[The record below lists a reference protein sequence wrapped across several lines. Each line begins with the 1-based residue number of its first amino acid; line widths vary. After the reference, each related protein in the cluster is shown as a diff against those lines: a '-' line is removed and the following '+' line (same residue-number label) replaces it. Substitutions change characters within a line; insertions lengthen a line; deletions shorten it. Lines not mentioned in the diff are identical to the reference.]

1 MEDVV
6 TTTVQETD
14 ANVVNAVVSD
24 TIEETKQITSILGE
38 FQDMVMSALPT
49 IISAI
54 VFLAIGM
61 LFVKFLLKVSYNIL
75 DKSNMEKTASG
86 FIKSATRIV
95 LYILLGIIVLS
106 ILNVPMTSIV
116 TIIGTMGVTIGLA
129 LKDSLS
135 NVSGGFIILLN
146 RPFKVGDYV
155 EAVGITGT
163 VEQIGIFYTTI
174 VTSDNKT
181 AHVPNGSITNSN
193 VLNYSQKELRRLDLE
208 YTISYDSDFEKAKA
222 IINEIVL
229 NNDKVLKDRD
239 IVVRMGRQD
248 ASSIV
253 IFVKVWTNHDDYW
266 ELNYDLNESIKS
278 QFDRAGIEIPFTQ
291 LDIHL
296 KGSTHDERLIK

>member
-1 MEDVV
+1 MNETV
-6 TTTVQETD
+6 TTTVEET
-14 ANVVNAVVSD
+14 NVVNAVVSD
-24 TIEETKQITSILGE
+24 TIEETKQITSLLSE
-38 FQDMVMSALPT
+38 FQDMVLSALPT

-54 VFLAIGM
+54 LFLIVGMVFIKA
-61 LFVKFLLKVSYNIL
+61 LLKLLYNIL
-75 DKSNMEKTASG
+75 DRSKIDRTAGG
-86 FIKSATRIV
+86 FIKSAIRIV

-155 EAVGITGT
+155 ETAGVSGT

-174 VTSDNKT
+174 VTADNKT
-181 AHVPNGSITNSN
+181 AHIPNGTITNCN
-193 VLNYSQKELRRLDLE
+193 IVNYSQKDLRRLDLE
-208 YTISYDSDFEKAKA
+208 YTVSYECNFEKAKS
-222 IINEIVL
+222 IIYDVVI
-229 NNDKVLKDRD
+229 NNDKVLQDRD
-239 IVVRMGRQD
+239 ITIRMGRQD

-253 IFVKVWTNHDDYW
+253 IFVKVWTTHENYW
-266 ELNYDLNESIKS
+266 DLNYDLNEKVKVK
-278 QFDRAGIEIPFTQ
+278 FDEAGIEIPFTQ

-296 KGSTHDERLIK
+296 KGDENNKKLIKQ

>member
-1 MEDVV
+1 MNETIGATSED
-6 TTTVQETD
+6 T
-14 ANVVNAVVSD
+14 NVVGAMVSD
-24 TIEETKQITSILGE
+24 TIEETKQITSLLSD
-38 FQDMVMSALPT
+38 FQSMVLSALPT

-61 LFVKFLLKVSYNIL
+61 VAIKVLLKLIYNIL
-75 DKSNMEKTASG
+75 DKTKMDKTATG
-86 FIKSATRIV
+86 FIKSAVRIV

-116 TIIGTMGVTIGLA
+116 TIVGTMGVTIGLA

-155 EAVGITGT
+155 ETAGVSGT

-174 VTSDNKT
+174 VTNDNKT
-181 AHVPNGSITNSN
+181 AHVPNGTITNCN
-193 VLNYSQKELRRLDLE
+193 IVNYSQKELRRLDLE
-208 YTISYDSDFEKAKA
+208 YTISYDSDFQKARD
-222 IINEIVL
+222 IIYNVVI
-229 NNDKVLKDRD
+229 NNSKVLQDKD
-239 IVVRMGRQD
+239 IVIRMGRQD

-253 IFVKVWTNHDDYW
+253 IFVKVWTTHDDYW
-266 ELNYDLNESIKS
+266 DLNYDLNEAIKLK
-278 QFDRAGIEIPFTQ
+278 FDEVGIEIPFTQ

-296 KGSTHDERLIK
+296 KGDENNKKRI